1 MTRAHIKYY
10 GTLAATLFVLLL
22 STNRIA
28 SALGVVEQRFIN
40 DNDIYL
46 SAWMAAAGLQ
56 VFEVLAGIGIADIL
70 SRRKKDRSAIVMLLL
85 ILFLL
90 CLFTTNLIGNL
101 LFTYANMAGKDGHIL
116 LMADLD
122 KLDILKKYWVWWGSV
137 PVPLM
142 GVIGVTVQ
150 AIFSKD
156 LPKKTVAKDEKGNKT
171 MSMKVGEILMR
182 ENPFKPE
189 AIILDEQ
196 KDKDAIDKIK
206 QGGVIPEGADYKVP
220 ETPEPSKLPVT
231 EPATPSVKETYFK

>member
-10 GTLAATLFVLLL
+10 GTLLATLFVLLL

-28 SALGVVEQRFIN
+28 SALGVVEQRFVN

-70 SRRKKDRSAIVMLLL
+70 SRKKKDRSGLVMGLL

-90 CLFTTNLIGNL
+90 CLFATNLTGNL

-156 LPKKTVAKDEKGNKT
+156 LPKKAATKKD
-171 MSMKVGEILMR
+171 
-182 ENPFKPE
+182 
-189 AIILDEQ
+189 
-196 KDKDAIDKIK
+196 DKDTVTIK
-206 QGGVIPEGADYKVP
+206 NHVSVPFVVESNPVTVSPESEKVTL
-220 ETPEPSKLPVT
+220 TPEPSKLPVT
-231 EPATPSVKETYFK
+231 EPVAPAAKETYFK

>member
-156 LPKKTVAKDEKGNKT
+156 LPKKSV
-171 MSMKVGEILMR
+171 V
-182 ENPFKPE
+182 
-189 AIILDEQ
+189 
-196 KDKDAIDKIK
+196 KDKDTVTIK
-206 QGGVIPEGADYKVP
+206 NPVSVPFVVESTPVVAVSESVPEPVH

-231 EPATPSVKETYFK
+231 EPVAPAAKETYFK

>member
-10 GTLAATLFVLLL
+10 GTLLATLFVLLL

-28 SALGVVEQRFIN
+28 SALGVVEQRFVN

-90 CLFTTNLIGNL
+90 CLFCTNLNGNL
-101 LFTYANMAGKDGHIL
+101 LFTYANMAGKDGHVLI
-116 LMADLD
+116 MSDLD
-122 KLDILKKYWVWWGSV
+122 KLDILKKNWVWWGFV
-137 PVPLM
+137 PVPLF

-150 AIFSKD
+150 AIFAKD
-156 LPKKTVAKDEKGNKT
+156 LHKKGMTSQEK
-171 MSMKVGEILMR
+171 
-182 ENPFKPE
+182 
-189 AIILDEQ
+189 
-196 KDKDAIDKIK
+196 KI
-206 QGGVIPEGADYKVP
+206 
-220 ETPEPSKLPVT
+220 
-231 EPATPSVKETYFK
+231 